1 MPARQDAPPM
11 VVRDELVVAALE
23 KLRPSFNFCYRRAQR
38 DDPSLGTLKVEL
50 RLYVDPSGLVMDAY
64 TNLDDRRLAG
74 CLTGVA
80 RRMKFRA
87 PNAMAMAYVALAW

>member
-1 MPARQDAPPM
+1 MLI
-11 VVRDELVVAALE
+11 RDELVVRELGR
-23 KLRPSFNFCYRRAQR
+23 LRPSFNYCYRRAQR

-64 TNLDDRRLAG
+64 TDLEDQRLAR
-74 CLTGVA
+74 CLSGVA
-80 RRMKFRA
+80 RNMKFPA